1 MPKESYRITFNS
13 FHAVSGDTND
23 YYIDITPMYHRLQGK
38 KCKFYIQSHIMES
51 DISNNTIVYLNID
64 VGQSGSIQS
73 NGTATNINNSKA
85 LLPYQGPAPP
95 AKTGKHRYIFELYK
109 QTEMLNVE
117 PLTERSIPI
126 NSLRNK
132 LNLSKYI
139 SKIQFISQNES
150 GGKHKKTKK
159 RKRNNKKTK
168 KRNS

>member
-1 MPKESYRITFNS
+1 MEELEIYYNNKKLVNDDFLKPSETQVEPKVKYNFNENNLYTLILYDPD
-13 FHAVSGDTND
+13 AV
-23 YYIDITPMYHRLQGK
+23 
-38 KCKFYIQSHIMES
+38 
-51 DISNNTIVYLNID
+51 
-64 VGQSGSIQS
+64 
-73 NGTATNINNSKA
+73 NGTHVHWIATNIKNNIINSKA

-109 QTEMLNVE
+109 QSKMLNVE
-117 PLTERSIPI
+117 PLAERSISI

-168 KRNS
+168 KRKY